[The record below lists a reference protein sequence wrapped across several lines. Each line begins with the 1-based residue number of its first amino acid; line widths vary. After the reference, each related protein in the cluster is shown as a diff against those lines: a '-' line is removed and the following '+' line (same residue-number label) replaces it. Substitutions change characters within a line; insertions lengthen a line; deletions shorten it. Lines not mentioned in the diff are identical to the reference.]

1 MELVQTGQ
9 ARRSWTLVDD
19 GGAAALVAPLPGTTW
34 KDLVTPR
41 GGWPSSSITS
51 EDEASISVE
60 KGGRSRHFFSR
71 ALRRI
76 ERRGH
81 RGEIDVT
88 TR

>member
-1 MELVQTGQ
+1 MSGTWWIGGYIELVQTGQ

-19 GGAAALVAPLPGTTW
+19 GGAAAALVALLPGTTW

-60 KGGRSRHFFSR
+60 KGGRSRHFFLGR
-71 ALRRI
+71 FA
-76 ERRGH
+76 E
-81 RGEIDVT
+81 
-88 TR
+88 